1 MQGDTESH
9 VTQRNT
15 RLTQQ
20 GEQKQCANNTSL
32 NFPVDKISLRIY
44 RAPTSL
50 AEDYKKERIKFCLE
64 KTTSSYIA
72 SQQNNILVASV
83 QF

>member
-9 VTQRNT
+9 VTQRIT
-15 RLTQQ
+15 KLTQ

-32 NFPVDKISLRIY
+32 NFPVDKILLRIY

-50 AEDYKKERIKFCLE
+50 AEDYKKVRIKFCLE

-72 SQQNNILVASV
+72 SQQNNILVTSV